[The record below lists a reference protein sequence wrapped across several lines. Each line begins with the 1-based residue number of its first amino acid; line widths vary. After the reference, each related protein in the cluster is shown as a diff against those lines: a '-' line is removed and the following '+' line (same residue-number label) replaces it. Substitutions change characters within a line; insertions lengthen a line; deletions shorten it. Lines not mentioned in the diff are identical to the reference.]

1 MEKKLI
7 LIIDDSSTNIVLL
20 ETVLSRN
27 GYEVASARSAME
39 GISRIKKRIPDLIY
53 LDLIMPDVDG
63 LRFIE
68 ILRDNIEWRDIPVV
82 IISAVSDG
90 DIKKRSLKMGVTSYI
105 TKPVNIDRIVH
116 VTREIVEHG
125 EQDPAK

>member
-1 MEKKLI
+1 MDKKLI

-27 GYEVASARSAME
+27 GYEVASARGAME
-39 GISRIKKRIPDLIY
+39 GIAKIKKRIPDLIY

-63 LRFIE
+63 LRFME
-68 ILRDNIEWRDIPVV
+68 IIHDNIEWQDIPVV
-82 IISAVSDG
+82 IISAISDG

-105 TKPVNIDRIVH
+105 TKPVNIDRIVQ
-116 VTREIVEHG
+116 VTREIVEQG
-125 EQDPAK
+125 

>member
-1 MEKKLI
+1 MDKKLI

-20 ETVLSRN
+20 ETVLGRN

-39 GISRIKKRIPDLIY
+39 GIAKIKKRIPDLIY

-63 LRFIE
+63 LRFME
-68 ILRDNIEWRDIPVV
+68 ILHENIEWQGIPVV
-82 IISAVSDG
+82 IISAVTDG

-105 TKPVNIDRIVH
+105 TKPVNIDRIVQ
-116 VTREIVEHG
+116 VTREIIEQGEH
-125 EQDPAK
+125 DPAK